1 MSKSK
6 AKNKKQQYLKAT
18 KEDSV
23 FVGLDVHKKMNHAA
37 IRINGQLGKCLVLPS
52 EPKATIKLLDSMRE
66 GIQHVV
72 YEAGPTGFGL
82 ARTLRE
88 EGFSVDVVAPGKTP
102 QPANKGNKSDRLDCR
117 ILAKYAEKGM
127 LVPIVVPTE
136 QEEADRH
143 IVRLRDQLM
152 KKQRRVKHQIKS
164 LLLQFSVQEPAGL
177 KDWTLASIA
186 ALSELKLM
194 GPIKLSLGILVDE
207 LNFLKQQLKKLGCG
221 LRKLS
226 ATSRHKENNERLQ
239 SHPGVG
245 EVTSMKFVAEIYK
258 PRRFREPEQVASYI
272 GLAPKVSQSGE
283 TRKEGGIQKSG
294 RQALRSILIEAS
306 WVWVR
311 KDHRGKQ
318 LYAKLVRNT
327 GSGKKAIVG
336 VARHM
341 AINLWCMLTREQNY
355 KPAKQ
360 GA

>member
-1 MSKSK
+1 M
-6 AKNKKQQYLKAT
+6 
-18 KEDSV
+18 
-23 FVGLDVHKKMNHAA
+23 
-37 IRINGQLGKCLVLPS
+37 
-52 EPKATIKLLDSMRE
+52 
-66 GIQHVV
+66 
-72 YEAGPTGFGL
+72 
-82 ARTLRE
+82 
-88 EGFSVDVVAPGKTP
+88 VAPGKTP

-117 ILAKYAEKGM
+117 ILAKYAEKGI
-127 LVPIVVPTE
+127 LAPIVVPTE

-143 IVRLRDQLM
+143 IVRVRDQLM

-164 LLLQFSVQEPAGL
+164 LLLQFSIKEPAGL
-177 KDWTLASIA
+177 KNWTIASVA
-186 ALSELKLM
+186 ALKLM

-207 LNFLKQQLKKLGCG
+207 LNFLKQQLEKKE
-221 LRKLS
+221 
-226 ATSRHKENNERLQ
+226 ANERLQ
-239 SHPGVG
+239 THPGVG
-245 EVTSMKFVAEIYK
+245 EVTAMKFLAEIYQ
-258 PRRFREPEQVASYI
+258 PGRFRKPEQVTSYL

-306 WVWVR
+306 WTWMR

-341 AINLWCMLTREQNY
+341 AINLWCMLTRQHNY